1 MTTSTITTAKII
13 VIGGKGETGQRILN
27 YLKQTY
33 PELLLIC
40 ASRQNTSKLQDIPF
54 VSIDINNAQQS
65 IALLKDYDLAIL
77 AIGPMERL
85 QASPHQLCLEAGID
99 CIDINDSASA
109 SKAILALHEAAQQK
123 QCSIY
128 TGMGLAPGITT
139 LMLMQLAEQKRS
151 KNAVYRSRLYM
162 GAAYGGGKTSP
173 YSMLANFS
181 KKITVFQQGKS
192 QTIATPW
199 KKAPYKF
206 HFFGQEK
213 PLAMIPYGTPEV
225 ISLSNERYDQQATPI
240 NTLDSRFHIQFF
252 PMGMAKAIAAFN
264 PSEKTINFLANKFY
278 NSGQSIKNKPK
289 ADPDTYINIFPDNAP
304 EQGLMLQGS
313 ISSYDLTALMTCAV
327 TDCWLNNC
335 LIEKNG
341 VYSVEFLSTTTRN
354 NLAKALNTRG
364 ITWQEADT
372 KKLQAENNYFGWLES
387 NTHQVQTLRHYGK
400 NWYTVAKQHPRMAY
414 LQKHFLFQSEVWQTL
429 TKQLN
434 ILQLTK
440 FIINMLIRWQQH
452 GKQLAQYAAKS
463 NEWKK
468 LTKDLSMFT
477 SGYSLLRETIGQQL
491 AYSYYRKMFL
501 ETGDMEMQWL
511 WPQATAFA
519 LLENPAQAVYQY
531 WLAFLESY
539 QQWGLLNFTQTKLAD
554 GSYHVHINQCIY
566 AEVFTKLDCPEL
578 ANLVREMEHYAFT
591 RIASKTNLMIDW
603 QQKDN
608 GETAVN
614 LTIPT
619 ATLCQT
625 LDKVSNG

>member
-1 MTTSTITTAKII
+1 MTTSQTTTTKII
-13 VIGGKGETGQRILN
+13 VIGGTGETGQRILN
-27 YLKQTY
+27 HLKQTY
-33 PELLLIC
+33 PTLSLTC
-40 ASRQNTSKLQDIPF
+40 ASRQNTSNLSDIPF
-54 VSIDINNAQQS
+54 VNIDISNAQQS

-85 QASPHQLCLEAGID
+85 LATPHQLCLEACID
-99 CIDINDSASA
+99 CIDINDSATA
-109 SKAILALHEAAQQK
+109 SKAILGLHETAQQK

-139 LMLMQLAEQKRS
+139 LMLMQLAEKKRS
-151 KNAVYRSRLYM
+151 SKGVYRSRLYM

-181 KKITVFQQGKS
+181 KKLTVFQEGKL
-192 QTIATPW
+192 QTITTPW
-199 KKAPYKF
+199 KKAPYQF

-213 PLAMIPYGTPEV
+213 PLAMLPYGTPEV
-225 ISLSNERYDQQATPI
+225 ISLSSERFDQATTPI
-240 NTLDSRFHIQFF
+240 RTLDSRFHIQFF

-264 PSEKTINFLANKFY
+264 PGEKTINFLANKFY

-327 TDCWLNNC
+327 TDCWLNNN
-335 LIEKNG
+335 LVEKHG
-341 VYSVEFLSTTTRN
+341 VYSIEFLSSATRN
-354 NLAKALNTRG
+354 NLTQALKARG
-364 ITWQEADT
+364 IIWQEYNT
-372 KKLQAENNYFGWLES
+372 SRLQAENNYFGSLES
-387 NTHQVQTLRHYGK
+387 NIYKVQTLRHYGK
-400 NWYTVAKQHPRMAY
+400 NWYTVPKQHPRMAY

-429 TKQLN
+429 RKQLN
-434 ILQLTK
+434 TLQLTK
-440 FIINMLIRWQQH
+440 FIIKMLKRWQKH
-452 GKQLAQYAAKS
+452 GKQLAHYAEKS
-463 NEWKK
+463 SEWKK

-491 AYSYYRKMFL
+491 AYSHYRKMFL

-511 WPQATAFA
+511 WPQPTVFM

-539 QQWGLLNFTQTKLAD
+539 QQLGLLNFSQTKLAVD
-554 GSYHVHINQCIY
+554 SYHVHINQCIY
-566 AEVFTKLDCPEL
+566 AEVFTKLGCPEL

-591 RIASKTNLMIDW
+591 RIASKTNLVINW

-608 GETAVN
+608 GETEVS
-614 LTIPT
+614 LTIPPAILT
-619 ATLCQT
+619 QT
-625 LDKVSNG
+625 LG